1 MTYTFIGDKNY
12 IQREINKLCED
23 FSSENISHY
32 NLEEHSFD
40 KVMEDLDTVSLFGN
54 KLIIVENIDKLD
66 DMNTIEKY
74 LNNESSNTLVLISY
88 KELDKRKKI
97 TKLLNDKTKVKEFLN
112 NDIEKVIN
120 EKIEDY
126 SMDTMCLNTLI
137 SYCSNNI
144 NKIENEL
151 EKLKMFKYEDKK
163 ITKDDV
169 EKLVKKSYDATI
181 FDLIDSIN
189 TRNIDKVFEIYNG
202 LIEENSTEEQILYT
216 IANHYRL
223 LYQISV
229 KLKALSDD
237 EIIKEYHMHPYRLV
251 KLKEQLNLIS
261 DKEIERMLKSLSDID
276 ISYKSGAGDISTL
289 MYMFFNNL

>member
-12 IQREINKLCED
+12 IQREINSLCED

-32 NLEEHSFD
+32 NLEENAFD
-40 KVMEDLDTVSLFGN
+40 KVLEDLDTVSLFGD

-66 DMNTIEKY
+66 DIKAIEKY

-88 KELDKRKKI
+88 KELDKRKKS
-97 TKLLNDKTKVKEFLN
+97 TKLLKDKTKVKEFLN
-112 NDIEKVIN
+112 NDIEKIVL

-144 NKIENEL
+144 NRVENEL
-151 EKLKMFKYEDKK
+151 EKLKLFKAENKE
-163 ITKDDV
+163 ITKEDV

-181 FDLIDSIN
+181 FDLIDNIN
-189 TRNIDKVFEIYNG
+189 ARNTDKIFEIYNG
-202 LIEENSTEEQILYT
+202 LLSENSTEEQILYT

-229 KLKALSDD
+229 KLKTLSDD
-237 EIIKEYHMHPYRLV
+237 EIIKQYHMHPYRLV
-251 KLKEQLNLIS
+251 KLKQQLNLVS
-261 DKEIERMLKSLSDID
+261 DNTIERILKSLSDID
-276 ISYKSGAGDISTL
+276 IAYKSGKTDISTS